1 MQKKLFNYFHQNHGL
16 SLLDSD
22 IDEVMRIV
30 TDLWFVNVSF
40 WVAKNNLQKSFND
53 FCEKYRNIVVNDPKV
68 IVVELQEHLDVA
80 MKKHPR
86 TTKTKSLI
94 SFTIGNDYA
103 TIALEGQS
111 SFQINLTKVKSY
123 L

>member
-1 MQKKLFNYFHQNHGL
+1 MQKKLFNYFHQNHG
-16 SLLDSD
+16 
-22 IDEVMRIV
+22 IV

-86 TTKTKSLI
+86 STKTKI